1 VPLYAY
7 QAIDAGGHRSRGRLS
22 AATAAALISD
32 LEGQGLLA
40 LHVDEATE
48 QVTSGG
54 LGFGRRTAVLEFTR
68 AVAALLPAGMPLAKA
83 LAAGATTAPASV
95 RPTLDAVR
103 AKVER
108 GDELAAALAEHP
120 KLFTS
125 LYVGVVR
132 AGEKSG
138 ALDHAFERLADHLER
153 ESELRSKLV
162 SMSIYPVLLA
172 LVGAAAV
179 SVLVLFV
186 LPRFAE
192 LLLSSG
198 ATLPA
203 TAAAIVDMTTW
214 LQTNWRFLVVIPPAF
229 LLAFAWLRTA
239 EAGRR
244 FSAKALICIPV
255 VGNWR
260 RQTLAAAFA
269 RMVGELLT
277 GGAPLLM
284 ALQDAHDCMTDPV
297 AKAETERIRVRV
309 REGSALHAAISERR
323 VFPAVLPQLVALGED
338 AGRLAQFL
346 IKSAELLE
354 RKTERTLER
363 LVAIAEPA
371 MIVGFGGIVALVALA
386 LLQAIYG
393 VNAASF

>member
-1 VPLYAY
+1 M
-7 QAIDAGGHRSRGRLS
+7 
-22 AATAAALISD
+22 
-32 LEGQGLLA
+32 
-40 LHVDEATE
+40 
-48 QVTSGG
+48 
-54 LGFGRRTAVLEFTR
+54 
-68 AVAALLPAGMPLAKA
+68 AALLPAGMPLSKA
-83 LAAGATTAPASV
+83 LAAGATSAPASV
-95 RPTLDAVR
+95 RPILDAVR

-108 GDELAAALAEHP
+108 GEELATALAEHP

-125 LYVGVVR
+125 LYVGIVR

-138 ALDHAFERLADHLER
+138 SLDQAFVRLADHLER

-172 LVGAAAV
+172 MVGAAAV
-179 SVLVLFV
+179 LVLVLFV

-192 LLLSSG
+192 LLQDSG
-198 ATLPA
+198 AALPA
-203 TAAAIVDMTTW
+203 TAGAIVQVTEW
-214 LQTNWRFLVVIPPAF
+214 LSANWKALTIIPPAF
-229 LLAFAWLRTA
+229 LVAFAWLRTA
-239 EAGRR
+239 ESGRH
-244 FSAKALICIPV
+244 FGSNALIHLPV
-255 VGNWR
+255 IGIWR

-297 AKAETERIRVRV
+297 ARAETERIRLCV
-309 REGSALHAAISERR
+309 REGSALHAAISERSI
-323 VFPAVLPQLVALGED
+323 FPPVLPQLVALGED

-371 MIVGFGGIVALVALA
+371 MIIGFGGIVALVALA

-393 VNAASF
+393 VNAAPRHDVRHAILVHIADVTALVGVDRQQLHAKVQRFALDGDGRGIVLSRGRRGDQ

>member
-1 VPLYAY
+1 MV
-7 QAIDAGGHRSRGRLS
+7 S
-22 AATAAALISD
+22 AARNDHKT
-32 LEGQGLLA
+32 
-40 LHVDEATE
+40 T
-48 QVTSGG
+48 
-54 LGFGRRTAVLEFTR
+54 TR
-68 AVAALLPAGMPLAKA
+68 A
-83 LAAGATTAPASV
+83 T
-95 RPTLDAVR
+95 
-103 AKVER
+103 
-108 GDELAAALAEHP
+108 
-120 KLFTS
+120 
-125 LYVGVVR
+125 
-132 AGEKSG
+132 
-138 ALDHAFERLADHLER
+138 
-153 ESELRSKLV
+153 
-162 SMSIYPVLLA
+162 
-172 LVGAAAV
+172 
-179 SVLVLFV
+179 
-186 LPRFAE
+186 
-192 LLLSSG
+192 
-198 ATLPA
+198 PA

-244 FSAKALICIPV
+244 FSAKALIYIPV